1 MPTYD
6 IPALERALENV
17 ENNDAEAHKLY
28 NNLGLAHFAN
38 RRYRQSLK
46 AHREEKRACKR
57 LVASS
62 DPPRD
67 AHLLDL
73 AIAYRRCGDTMLK
86 LDKLVD
92 ARQVVIDDRANIVRA
107 ANEQHRKGLEIAR
120 TVKSGGIAA
129 RVELQAACAAVA
141 QSALALALETRDRG
155 HFEAAAFCCVE
166 AAVIAE
172 SLPQGHGGVTAREK
186 EAMLL
191 GISTN
196 MGITVSGLGER
207 EQAKSLL
214 HAVAIRA
221 KKANDDFNLVRAV
234 ANLAE
239 EASEEE
245 DWDTSEAYLREWIR
259 LARKHKD
266 EEDEAAALRKLAV
279 VLNEKQ
285 MFGDARKALERALV
299 LASTKQAQEEARRFL
314 NVVEQH
320 IEDLQHE
327 QEQLEELEIA
337 GATLEQENNVVEEA
351 KVRMTAGNIAFK
363 LRKME
368 DAVRL
373 LGRYFELVDEYGC
386 DTAATNIDQVSHNSA
401 VANMGEAMW
410 LLKRFDE
417 AVKWASRELT
427 LFTDDVAGQA
437 QAWCNLGVYLDDFG
451 KRDNA
456 IEALK
461 KSIELAKKSG
471 DRGIQERAEN
481 NLELVFEAKAEKHAN
496 EANKENG
503 VGCDDN
509 DEVMEDL
516 IVIDSD
522 KDDDEVINNDGNV
535 KRMTDSVKLGRDPIV
550 NGRDIPGE
558 RSIII
563 DSSQPMRSARSQ
575 IIGSGSEHSQGISS
589 KRSRRE
595 QGSVR
600 ASVSSKDV
608 GLTQDQ
614 SRSNMSREI
623 TTADC
628 SSAGVK
634 KFVDLAAEYKM
645 ICTKRLHPPVAT
657 RAMVTTALRSLSSVL
672 IAREA
677 CEEPTTT
684 PAKLD
689 VSALFLNNYDVSV
702 LFETLSRLNEE
713 YHVSF
718 DMKLNPMVTPAA
730 YECLNPRSFTSPS
743 ALHALRSLNFSCAGV
758 SPGALRT
765 MSDALSKEGSLLNVS
780 YLNVSKNGLGKQSQ
794 STAASVAYLLLSAAR
809 LEALDISLNLLPAG
823 FMSDLIEAMEPM
835 EFNVED
841 SNVGQSPVRTI
852 DLHLNNRKSPT
863 ALLETT
869 EPGPVVECF
878 RKLFS
883 MMPNLEIVDVRAC
896 GGNTRTRKALRELS
910 DGFRSFSRK
919 IVTVSPDIH
928 DDLS

>member
-1 MPTYD
+1 MPTFD
-6 IPALERALENV
+6 IRALERALENV

-62 DPPRD
+62 DPPEA

-92 ARQVVIDDRANIVRA
+92 ARQVVINDRANVVRA

-120 TVKSGGIAA
+120 TVKSGGVAA
-129 RVELQAACAAVA
+129 RVELQAACAAAA

-155 HFEAAAFCCVE
+155 HFETAAFCCVE

-221 KKANDDFNLVRAV
+221 RKSNDDFNLVRAV

-259 LARKHKD
+259 LARKHED

-279 VLNEKQ
+279 VLSEKQ
-285 MFGDARKALERALV
+285 LFEEAKDALERALV
-299 LASTKQAQEEARRFL
+299 LASTKQAREEARKFL

-320 IEDLQHE
+320 IEDLQCE
-327 QEQLEELEIA
+327 QKQLEELEVE
-337 GATLEQENNVVEEA
+337 GATLERENNVVEEA
-351 KVRMTAGNIAFK
+351 KVRMTAGNTAFK

-368 DAVRL
+368 DAARL

-386 DTAATNIDQVSHNSA
+386 DPTATDIDQVLHNSA

-410 LLKRFDE
+410 SLKRFDE

-451 KRDNA
+451 KRENA
-456 IEALK
+456 VEALK

-471 DRGIQERAEN
+471 DRGILERAEN
-481 NLELVFEAKAEKHAN
+481 NLELVFQADAEKRAN
-496 EANKENG
+496 DAKKENIG
-503 VGCDDN
+503 GHVANDD
-509 DEVMEDL
+509 VMKDV

-522 KDDDEVINNDGNV
+522 KDDDEGSKDGGEW
-535 KRMTDSVKLGRDPIV
+535 KRTTGSMELSKSPIV
-550 NGRDIPGE
+550 NGRDISGE

-563 DSSQPMRSARSQ
+563 DSSQPMRTAKNQ
-575 IIGSGSEHSQGISS
+575 TIGLASEHSQGISS

-595 QGSVR
+595 QVSVR
-600 ASVSSKDV
+600 EGASSKDV
-608 GLTQDQ
+608 GSAYDQ
-614 SRSNMSREI
+614 SRSNISREI

-628 SSAGVK
+628 SSAGAK
-634 KFVDLAAEYKM
+634 RFVDLAAEYRV

-657 RAMVTTALRSLSSVL
+657 RAMVITALRSLSSIL

-677 CEEPTTT
+677 CGEPTTT

-702 LFETLSRLNEE
+702 LFETLSRLNEDC
-713 YHVSF
+713 HVSF

-743 ALHALRSLNFSCAGV
+743 ALHALRSLDFSCAGV
-758 SPGALRT
+758 SPRALRT
-765 MSDALSKEGSLLNVS
+765 ISDALSKEGSLLNVS
-780 YLNVSKNGLGKQSQ
+780 YLNISKNGLGKQCQ
-794 STAASVAYLLLSAAR
+794 PTAASVAHLLFSAAR
-809 LEALDISLNLLPAG
+809 LEVLDMSLNLLHAG
-823 FMSDLIEAMEPM
+823 FMSDLIGAIEAMRRI
-835 EFNVED
+835 VED
-841 SNVGQSPVRTI
+841 GSLDKSSVRTI

-863 ALLETT
+863 ALLEAT
-869 EPGPVVECF
+869 EPGPIVECF

-883 MMPNLEIVDVRAC
+883 MMPDLEIVDVRAC
-896 GGNTRTRKALRELS
+896 GGNTGMRKALRELS
-910 DGFRSFSRK
+910 DEFRSFSRK
-919 IVTVSPDIH
+919 IVTVSPEIL